1 MIKLLSYG
9 NNVGN
14 ETQTQDRKPEFKAGW
29 AGPLTAR
36 QLNALLMLARALPK
50 NQQLQG
56 IVRKLQAEAM
66 T

>member
-1 MIKLLSYG
+1 MRKLLSYG
-9 NNVGN
+9 NNISN
-14 ETQTQDRKPEFKAGW
+14 ETQTQDRKPGFEVGW
-29 AGPLTAR
+29 AGPLTER

-50 NQQLQG
+50 NQQRQG

>member
-14 ETQTQDRKPEFKAGW
+14 ETQTQDRKPGFEAGW
-29 AGPLTAR
+29 AGPLTEW
-36 QLNALLMLARALPK
+36 QFNALLMLARALPK
-50 NQQLQG
+50 NQQRQG
-56 IVRKLQAEAM
+56 IARKLQAEAM